1 MIKKDVIIIGGGI
14 TGLSLAKEL
23 GEKDYLILESENE
36 IGGYCKTIKTENF
49 TWDYSGH
56 FFHFKNEDI
65 KKELTSNIEC
75 NILEIKKKSKI
86 YYNHSYI
93 DFPFQ
98 YNIQQL
104 NKKEFMDCLVDLFFL
119 EKKENFKNFNDFV
132 IGTLG
137 KSISNKFI
145 IPYNEKLYSCN
156 LNELDYDCMG
166 RFFPSMDFESFMK
179 NLKGEEFKSYND
191 YFIYPEG
198 GAIEFVKS
206 ISKNIPK
213 EKIITNEKV
222 IQIDLV
228 GKKLTTNKNEYFFS
242 KLVSTIPFDKL
253 LKITGEED
261 KNLNYNKVVV
271 FNIGFDYTSDIDY
284 HWVYYPGNEIFYRV
298 GFYNNIFSD
307 NKMSLYVEVGL
318 NKNEVVDEKKLLKKI
333 KKDLKKVGVINKHKI
348 IEYKMLILDPAYV
361 FITKES
367 NKIYDNWTKKWNK
380 NNIFSIGR
388 YGSWTYCSIEDNIIQ
403 SKLISKKL

>member
-1 MIKKDVIIIGGGI
+1 M
-14 TGLSLAKEL
+14 AKEL

-36 IGGYCKTIKTENF
+36 IGGYCKTIKTENI

-228 GKKLTTNKNEYFFS
+228 GKKLTTNKNEYSFL

-271 FNIGFDYTSDIDY
+271 FNIGFDYPSDIDY

-298 GFYNNIFSD
+298 GFYDNIFSD